1 MPPAP
6 SNPRVWHLFGCERT
20 SMMLRSDAVEA
31 ADDNWAAGTP
41 SPRAISLW
49 RMLSVRILTDVNAG
63 AESTSHLFS
72 AAFCSCSCSCS
83 MSTEEMLCS
92 VCRLDRVDHRTA
104 VQSRR
109 PDTAGARSSTKDDNT
124 KRRTGL
130 GTPRGAVQSTGRKSS
145 L

>member
-31 ADDNWAAGTP
+31 ADENWAAGTP

-92 VCRLDRVDHRTA
+92 VCRLDRVDHRAA

-109 PDTAGARSSTKDDNT
+109 PDTIRRGTLFD
-124 KRRTGL
+124 KRRQHKKTY
-130 GTPRGAVQSTGRKSS
+130 GTRHPARCSS
-145 L
+145 VHR